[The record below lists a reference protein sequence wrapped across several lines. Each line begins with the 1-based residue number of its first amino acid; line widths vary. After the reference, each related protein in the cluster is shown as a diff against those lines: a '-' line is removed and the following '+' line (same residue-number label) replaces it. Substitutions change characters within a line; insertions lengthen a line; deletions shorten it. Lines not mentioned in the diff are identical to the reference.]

1 MFCLDCSIDDRTT
14 PAIGVC
20 TTCGAG
26 VCSSHLELD
35 THVIRPFAG
44 VGATREYPTRAVTC
58 AACAPV
64 MTALHH
70 SRYGGE
76 VPVASASRDKSRA

>member
-1 MFCLDCSIDDRTT
+1 MYCLDCSTQDRT
-14 PAIGVC
+14 AHAVGVC

-26 VCSSHLELD
+26 VCVTHLELD
-35 THVIRPFAG
+35 THVIRPNAG
-44 VGATREYPTRAVTC
+44 VGAAHEYATRAVTC

-70 SRYGGE
+70 HRYSQA
-76 VPVASASRDKSRA
+76 PQAASAGRR

>member
-1 MFCLDCSIDDRTT
+1 MYCLDCSTDDRTSH
-14 PAIGVC
+14 AVGVC

-35 THVIRPFAG
+35 THVIRPNAG
-44 VGATREYPTRAVTC
+44 VGTAHEYPTRAVTC

-70 SRYGGE
+70 HRYGE
-76 VPVASASRDKSRA
+76 VRPAARAARA